1 MHKPIFYKL
10 WCFIIVAALTINN
23 GLAQDLVILKTN
35 DSLNCK
41 VLNEIIHKNIEIAF
55 FNKNTNNIELLSI
68 DYSNIIDIKKAFF
81 SKENKEFEQCVDTI
95 YTKQNEV
102 IVGHILKDKTDWYI
116 HYELLNKTKQS
127 IAYSLVKKV
136 VKCNKNDQNDNSKL
150 ASLQSI
156 KPNNSAIIKNT
167 FENKKYSISFNAILG
182 LKPGNPRSSS
192 NIVKLPKNYYDQQRF
207 LYGIGIEFHRS
218 INKRKNLLMGIQLN
232 QLLTGG
238 TATNSTLT
246 ASNGTIYLGEL
257 NTNLYFTTIGP
268 NLLIKLGKNR
278 KLHSCAIQLG
288 LNWVIYNEK
297 LTIGNYTG
305 NFTGNGFSQSAQFQ
319 YNYKLS
325 NQLSF
330 AANLG
335 LTGGSI
341 NNVTLTEN
349 GNVSNYNLKGN
360 QAIAVSRAS
369 FSLGLV
375 YSFK

>member
-10 WCFIIVAALTINN
+10 WCFIIVAAITINN

-41 VLNEIIHKNIEIAF
+41 VLKEIIHKNIEVAI
-55 FNKNTNNIELLSI
+55 FNKNTNNIELVSI
-68 DYSNIIDIKKAFF
+68 DFSNILSIKKAFF
-81 SKENKEFEQCVDTI
+81 IKETKELEQCIDTI
-95 YTKQNEV
+95 YTQQNEI

-116 HYELLNKTKQS
+116 NYELLNKTKES

-136 VKCNKNDQNDNSKL
+136 VKCNNYIQNDNSKSV
-150 ASLQSI
+150 SLQSI
-156 KPNNSAIIKNT
+156 NPNNSAIVKNT
-167 FENKKYSISFNAILG
+167 FENKKYIISLHALLG
-182 LKPGNPRSSS
+182 LKPGNPRNSN

-207 LYGIGIEFHRS
+207 LYGIGLEFHRS
-218 INKRKNLLMGIQLN
+218 INKRKNLLIGVQLN

-246 ASNGTIYLGEL
+246 ASNGTIYIGDL

-297 LTIGNYTG
+297 LTIGNYEGT
-305 NFTGNGFSQSAQFQ
+305 FTGNGFSQLAHFQ

-325 NQLSF
+325 NHLSF

-335 LTGGSI
+335 LMGGSI

-360 QAIAVSRAS
+360 QAISVSRAS